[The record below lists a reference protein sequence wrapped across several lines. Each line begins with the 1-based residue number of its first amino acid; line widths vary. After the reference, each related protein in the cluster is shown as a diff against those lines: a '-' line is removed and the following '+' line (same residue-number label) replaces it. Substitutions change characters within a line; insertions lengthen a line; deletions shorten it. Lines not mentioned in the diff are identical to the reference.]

1 MHNNENV
8 ISYRKRSVKSRLIKI
23 TTTWKFRTGK
33 IYCTIRET
41 LRNATS
47 IKTYHGQGWSPGEK

>member
-23 TTTWKFRTGK
+23 TTTWKFRIGK

-47 IKTYHGQGWSPGEK
+47 I